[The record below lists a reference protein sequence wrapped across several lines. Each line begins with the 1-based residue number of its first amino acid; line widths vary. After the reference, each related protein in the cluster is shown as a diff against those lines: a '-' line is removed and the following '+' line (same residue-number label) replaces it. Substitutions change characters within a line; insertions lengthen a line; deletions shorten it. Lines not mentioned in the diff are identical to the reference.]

1 MENFIPVNRIFLKK
15 PTRILN
21 SMKRIFI
28 FALLSLIFLLTKCAG
43 DVYKKDKSE
52 LVQTLSSMNL
62 YTVPVKE
69 NLSTVVTFGEDTLTV
84 TNTPINIYI
93 PNVLNRFDSLKLDTT
108 AVDTNNL
115 FSQYTQ
121 TILFEDIES
130 GDYDFNDLVIYI
142 KNKCKYL
149 NNKDYFLQSIEIQ
162 PIALGTKQNIKLGCV
177 LSNGSEY
184 IISNNVREELFNN
197 HKGYINTISGKGNIK
212 FKSYLALDSIRLNKD
227 SNPYIAWFIEINKA
241 RYYSVCS
248 EINYEEYNMFGDK
261 DIPYGLVFYNT
272 FTYPEEG
279 NSIFEVY
286 KDFYLWRDGKR
297 SSIGEYSES
306 KCYKY

>member
-1 MENFIPVNRIFLKK
+1 MKV
-15 PTRILN
+15 LN
-21 SMKRIFI
+21 NMRKIFI
-28 FALLSLIFLLTKCAG
+28 FITLISLVFLLTKCNG
-43 DVYKKDKSE
+43 DIYKKNKSE
-52 LVQTLSSMNL
+52 LVKTLSSMDL

-69 NLSTVVTFGEDTLTV
+69 NLSTIVTFGKDTLAI

-93 PNVLNRFDSLKLDTT
+93 PNVLNRFDSLKLDTI

-115 FSQYTQ
+115 FSQYAQ

-130 GDYDFNDLVIYI
+130 KDYDFNDLVIYI

-162 PIALGTKQNIKLGCV
+162 PIALGTTQNIKLGCV

-197 HKGYINTISGKGNIK
+197 HKGYINTISGKENIK

-248 EINYEEYNMFGDK
+248 EIDCEEYNMFGDR

-272 FTYPEEG
+272 FMYSEEG
-279 NSIFEVY
+279 TPIFEVY

-297 SSIGEYSES
+297 SSIGEYFDS
-306 KCYKY
+306 KCYRY

>member
-1 MENFIPVNRIFLKK
+1 M
-15 PTRILN
+15 
-21 SMKRIFI
+21 
-28 FALLSLIFLLTKCAG
+28 
-43 DVYKKDKSE
+43 
-52 LVQTLSSMNL
+52 
-62 YTVPVKE
+62 
-69 NLSTVVTFGEDTLTV
+69 
-84 TNTPINIYI
+84 
-93 PNVLNRFDSLKLDTT
+93 
-108 AVDTNNL
+108 
-115 FSQYTQ
+115 
-121 TILFEDIES
+121 
-130 GDYDFNDLVIYI
+130 IYI

-162 PIALGTKQNIKLGCV
+162 PIALGTTQNIKLGCV

-248 EINYEEYNMFGDK
+248 EIDCEEYNMFGDR

-272 FTYPEEG
+272 FMYSEEG
-279 NSIFEVY
+279 SPIFEVY

-297 SSIGEYSES
+297 SSIGEYSDS
-306 KCYKY
+306 KCYRY